1 MSVSEHDT
9 QLLMLV
15 IPNNSDFGLQ
25 VLDRKVN
32 SMKRKAHQKIPCGKT
47 ADEKPK
53 FGTSYICKVWKRE
66 KMESNKG
73 SHRGEP
79 PESISPMLLL

>member
-53 FGTSYICKVWKRE
+53 FGTSYHTFHLSFFYTDKIF
-66 KMESNKG
+66 
-73 SHRGEP
+73 GE
-79 PESISPMLLL
+79 